1 MCTLVCLFKSTYR
14 EFSYDSSSDLNGS
27 KSNHIQNKCKAFH
40 QYVLA
45 CMYFQISSLRAR
57 EITCMC
63 RVFQYVLSYDSSNET
78 IESKSNHI
86 ECICKAFLQYE
97 PSNDL
102 IENKS
107 NHIEC
112 ICKVFLQYMLS
123 YDPSKY
129 IIESK
134 SNHFTFDV
142 GRPGPQCVTSSF
154 SLQ

>member
-1 MCTLVCLFKSTYR
+1 MCK
-14 EFSYDSSSDLNGS
+14 
-27 KSNHIQNKCKAFH
+27 
-40 QYVLA
+40 
-45 CMYFQISSLRAR
+45 
-57 EITCMC
+57 
-63 RVFQYVLSYDSSNET
+63 VFQYVLSYDSSNET

-86 ECICKAFLQYE
+86 ECICK
-97 PSNDL
+97 
-102 IENKS
+102 
-107 NHIEC
+107 
-112 ICKVFLQYMLS
+112 VFLQYVLS